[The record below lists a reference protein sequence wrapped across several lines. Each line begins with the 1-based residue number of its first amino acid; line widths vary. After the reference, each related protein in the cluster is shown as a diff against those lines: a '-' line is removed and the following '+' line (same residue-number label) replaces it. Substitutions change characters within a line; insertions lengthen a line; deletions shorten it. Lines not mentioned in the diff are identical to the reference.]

1 MAGEEKDIVFKA
13 IPLIKKIGPSSG
25 FNVIGE

>member
-1 MAGEEKDIVFKA
+1 MDIVFKA
-13 IPLIKKIGPSSG
+13 IPLIKKIKKIGPSSG